1 MSDVQQFRDSELW
14 NEYYSRVQSTAG
26 PDRRLSI
33 IVVAKNAATGVGKTT
48 AAVSLCRAFDPD
60 WTAADRA
67 TLDPREYL
75 QMYRN
80 LPPKSA
86 VLFDEVGA
94 AMDNR
99 RSSSSVNLD
108 ISHDLQ
114 TLRVRQI
121 TTCFTVPSPDVI
133 DKRLRMFCDYTV
145 VCHDDEPGLATVYR
159 HDVPVIGKGVGSV
172 NHVETERF
180 RWPELDDNDD
190 FQELDRMKRERYVD
204 NETRTYDDTDQDDDL
219 DDDQDELTKEQRNI
233 AIRRMVDNGAT
244 QKEAADAFS
253 LSPSTVSRIVSE

>member
-1 MSDVQQFRDSELW
+1 MSDTQQFRDSELW
-14 NEYYSRVQSTAG
+14 NEYHSRVQSSAG

-33 IVVAKNAATGVGKTT
+33 IVVARNAATGVGKTT
-48 AAVSLCRAFDPD
+48 AAVSLCHAFDPD
-60 WTAADRA
+60 WSAHDRA

-75 QMYRN
+75 QMYRT

-133 DKRLRMFCDYTV
+133 DKRLKMFCDYTV

-159 HDVPVIGKGVGSV
+159 HDVPVIGSGVGGV
-172 NHVETERF
+172 EHVETERF
-180 RWPELDDNDD
+180 RWPELDHDDD
-190 FQELDRMKRERYVD
+190 FQELDRMKKERYVE
-204 NETRTYDDTDQDDDL
+204 NETRTYDDDCDDDR
-219 DDDQDELTKEQRNI
+219 DDDQDELTKQQRNL
-233 AIRRMVDNGAT
+233 AIRRMVENGAT
-244 QKEAADAFS
+244 QSDAADAFD
-253 LSPSTVSRIVSE
+253 LSASAVSRIVND